1 MCFLLECVLLV
12 LVAVQMMVE
21 EQFIFIFFIF
31 FNYFLFI
38 CFLTKMCSAGY
49 CRSADGG
56 GGEVSDALQCPRAR
70 GCGLGRQVLKSW

>member
-1 MCFLLECVLLV
+1 MCSLNRMRSAGDCCSADGGGGEVLFFYPFVFCV
-12 LVAVQMMVE
+12 
-21 EQFIFIFFIF
+21 
-31 FNYFLFI
+31 
-38 CFLTKMCSAGY
+38 CFLTKMCSAGD